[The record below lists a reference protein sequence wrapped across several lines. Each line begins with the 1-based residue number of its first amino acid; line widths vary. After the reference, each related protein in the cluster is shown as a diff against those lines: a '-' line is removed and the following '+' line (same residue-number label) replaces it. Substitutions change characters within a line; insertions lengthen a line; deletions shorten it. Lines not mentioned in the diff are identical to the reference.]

1 QAFYDLFE
9 PIADQVFSNPLVD
22 YLNNDAEIVY
32 EEDFTCPVLWQRLVI
47 GSDGGVFLCINDEY
61 GKHIIGNVREQSLY
75 ELWHGPHMQAARRIH
90 RNKQGVEQIELCK
103 ECHLPRKTEASTTQ
117 VEGRDIAVDNY
128 VNREQEVGR

>member
-1 QAFYDLFE
+1 
-9 PIADQVFSNPLVD
+9 
-22 YLNNDAEIVY
+22 
-32 EEDFTCPVLWQRLVI
+32 
-47 GSDGGVFLCINDEY
+47 
-61 GKHIIGNVREQSLY
+61 
-75 ELWHGPHMQAARRIH
+75 MQAARRIH